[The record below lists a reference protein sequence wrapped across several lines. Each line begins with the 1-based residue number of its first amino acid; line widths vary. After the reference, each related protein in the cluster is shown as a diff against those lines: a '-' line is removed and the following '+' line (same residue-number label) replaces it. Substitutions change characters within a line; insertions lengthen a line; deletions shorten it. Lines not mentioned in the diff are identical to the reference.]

1 MAAEPGSPLRF
12 ASPSGRPVLSGSGG
26 RLRGELLVRNEGAEP
41 LALGPAETRAKKLET
56 AATEI
61 RLESAMPLQVD
72 PGTPTRAAL
81 IVSVDPLTPPGS
93 YEAEVVVDGVK
104 QPVTLLVDEDIAL
117 TLSEAEI
124 VVIAGEERT
133 RSITMRNTGNV
144 PLAVSHAGP
153 AELAVDRARPTLL
166 QRLGVLPLQPP
177 VAEVVVH
184 RETTAAEDRERA
196 EEDEDRKEEDD
207 RERAAPTV
215 TARLKEP
222 VVVGPGETVVGDWV
236 VTVEGPLDPGVRYR
250 GVAPLYTTDI
260 GFVVTPAQEGPPA
273 PQPRAKRRPRQR
285 KESS

>member
-12 ASPSGRPVLSGSGG
+12 ASASPSGRPVLSGSGG

-41 LALGPAETRAKKLET
+41 LALGPAEIRAKKLET

-61 RLESAMPLQVD
+61 RLESAMPRQVD
-72 PGTPTRAAL
+72 PGTPQRAAL

-93 YEAEVVVDGVK
+93 YDAEVVVDGVT
-104 QPVTLLVDEDIAL
+104 QPVTLLVNEDIAL

-166 QRLGVLPLQPP
+166 QRLGVLPLQP

-184 RETTAAEDRERA
+184 REPPAAEHGEGA
-196 EEDEDRKEEDD
+196 AKDEDGKEEED

-250 GVAPLYTTDI
+250 AVAPLYTTDI
-260 GFVVTPAQEGPPA
+260 GFVVTPAQQGPT